1 MNNFDLTSEFFDLSE
16 FVTLDVLKVE
26 SILKGETYAYFTN
39 EYQLKVED
47 VKTVGKWCDKRVVLS
62 STVGSIERN
71 LCTFTLNKVHW
82 WSRACKS
89 SRNRDGIR
97 SYTKLLASVN
107 GDVRSVMPDYCPVF
121 GNLRLN
127 YTGIDFEGGYNLR
140 RCCEV
145 AGYDDRGETWS
156 PATIDRV
163 DNERGYEYGNI
174 RVISH
179 YANTLKRDSNIM
191 QLQMVIDYIK
201 KNRCIYEI

>member
-1 MNNFDLTSEFFDLSE
+1 MRSGGG
-16 FVTLDVLKVE
+16 LK
-26 SILKGETYAYFTN
+26 SRSMYRGGYA
-39 EYQLKVED
+39 VS
-47 VKTVGKWCDKRVVLS
+47 VLS
-62 STVGSIERN
+62 
-71 LCTFTLNKVHW
+71 
-82 WSRACKS
+82 
-89 SRNRDGIR
+89 
-97 SYTKLLASVN
+97 
-107 GDVRSVMPDYCPVF
+107 DYCPVF

-140 RCCEV
+140 RCCDV
-145 AGYDDRGETWS
+145 AGYVDIGETWS

-201 KNRCIYEI
+201 SDRRVFVV